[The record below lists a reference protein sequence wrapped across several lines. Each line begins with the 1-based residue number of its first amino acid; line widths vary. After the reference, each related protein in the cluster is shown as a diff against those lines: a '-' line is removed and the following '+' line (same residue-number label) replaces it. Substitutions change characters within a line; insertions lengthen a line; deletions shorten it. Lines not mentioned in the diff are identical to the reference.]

1 MSGTSARPNQPAP
14 ATKYSVQLWNP
25 LLFSRHPETKNA

>member
-1 MSGTSARPNQPAP
+1 MSGKNVRPEPAAD
-14 ATKYSVQLWNP
+14 ATKSSVPLWNP